1 MANIKS
7 SIKDVLYQTTV
18 RTATNTLISDEP
30 ETLGGGDTGF
40 SPDELLAAALGA
52 CTCATLRMYADRK
65 GWKEL
70 LSVEAEVTFTRDP
83 ETRLSS
89 MVRSIRLT
97 GDLQQEQVERL
108 LAIANKC
115 PVHNTLTQSVAI
127 QTELIK

>member
-1 MANIKS
+1 MATIQA

-30 ETLGGGDTGF
+30 ETLGGKDTGF

-70 LSVEAEVTFTRDP
+70 LAIEAEVTFTRDP

-89 MVRSIRLT
+89 MNRTIRLT
-97 GDLQQEQVERL
+97 GDLQEEQRDRL

-115 PVHNTLTQSVAI
+115 PVHNTLTQSVVI
-127 QTELIK
+127 RTELIK